1 MPFTVGSRRVALLRA
16 IQWGV
21 MGGSSLLAS
30 AVALAA
36 QAALE
41 QIDVVGQPVQQ
52 HRQAGDMTRLLAGE
66 GVMAASG
73 GGVSSLPVMRG
84 LNDDRIKLLIDGAES
99 TSACANHMNPAL
111 SYMDGSRVAA
121 VEVIAG
127 LAPVSLGGDSIA
139 GTIAVNSEP
148 PRYGVQPGSWSSGGE
163 VGLFYRSNNRNYA
176 ESLSA
181 WLASANVSLAYSG
194 SNDKAE
200 SYRDGSGDRVLDTLY
215 RSENHALTL
224 GVRGQDQE
232 LVLRLT
238 HQEIPY
244 QGFPNQYMDMVG
256 NVSNGVNLQYQHGY
270 SWGTL
275 EALLNWQDVKHE
287 MGFFTDEKPGVMP
300 MLTEGRDVS
309 YKLRAEVPVSDSL
322 TLRVGNEGHRF
333 TLDDWWPAVDGF
345 MMMGPDDY
353 VNINN
358 GERSRYAIYGEAD
371 LTFTP
376 SWQGQAGMRYER
388 VVTDTGDVQ
397 PYNTMSMGM
406 MPNADAAAAVVFNS
420 RDHRQVDDN
429 FDATLLGRYHW
440 SPAASIEFGYARK
453 TRSPSLYE
461 RYSWGR
467 NTMAMTM
474 IGWFGDGN
482 GYVGNI
488 DLQPEIAHTVSTTI
502 TYEGHQPRSWQL
514 SLTPW
519 YTYVDDYIDAEVTG
533 TLHPRQTP
541 TAERAALRLV
551 NLDAELYGAEFSVG
565 RLLLQDTGIGA
576 VRLLSR
582 GAYTRGSRKRDDSDL
597 YRIMPLHA
605 TVALEHE
612 RHNWSSKLEVEW
624 VSDKHR
630 VDERRLE
637 NPTDSYTLVNLSTAY
652 QWRQLNLSLA
662 LRNLTDRDYD
672 LPLGGVYLSGWIAD
686 RSRPFVALPGQG
698 RSVDLGVRY
707 VF

>member
-1 MPFTVGSRRVALLRA
+1 MPITVGSRRQAAMRA
-16 IQWGV
+16 VQRGLMTGATV
-21 MGGSSLLAS
+21 LAS
-30 AVALAA
+30 AIAWAG
-36 QAALE
+36 QDSIE
-41 QIDVVGQPVQQ
+41 QIDVVGYPLLNQKQT
-52 HRQAGDMTRLLAGE
+52 GDITRLLSSE
-66 GVMAASG
+66 GIVAASG
-73 GGVSSLPVMRG
+73 GGVSSLPIMRG
-84 LNDDRIKLLIDGAES
+84 LNDDRIKLLINGAES

-139 GTIAVNSEP
+139 GTIAVDSEP
-148 PRYGVQPGSWSSGGE
+148 PRYAEQPGAWSSGGE

-181 WLASANVSLAYSG
+181 WLATANVSLGYSG

-200 SYRDGSGDRVLDTLY
+200 SYRDGNGDTVLDTLY

-224 GVRGQDQE
+224 GVRGEVQE
-232 LVLRLT
+232 LVLRLS

-256 NVSNGVNLQYQHGY
+256 NVSNGVNLQYRHRYG
-270 SWGTL
+270 WGTL
-275 EALLNWQDVKHE
+275 ETLLNWQDVKHE

-300 MLTEGRDVS
+300 MQTEGRDIS
-309 YKLRAEVPVSDSL
+309 YKLRAEVPVSDSV
-322 TLRVGNEGHRF
+322 TLRIGNEGHRF

-345 MMMGPDDY
+345 MMMGPNDY
-353 VNINN
+353 VNIND
-358 GERSRYAIYGEAD
+358 GERSRYALYGEAD

-376 SWQGQAGMRYER
+376 SWQARAGVRYER

-397 PYNTMSMGM
+397 PYNTMNMGM
-406 MPNADAAAAVVFNS
+406 MPNADAAAAVIFNS
-420 RDHRQVDDN
+420 RDRRQVDDN
-429 FDATLLGRYHW
+429 FDATLLGRYNW
-440 SPAASIEFGYARK
+440 SPATSIEFGYARK

-488 DLQPEIAHTVSTTI
+488 DLQPEIAHTVSTTLN
-502 TYEGHQPRSWQL
+502 YEGQQPRSWQL

-519 YTYVDDYIDAEVTG
+519 YTYVDDYIDADVIG

-541 TAERAALRLV
+541 TADRAALQLV
-551 NLDAELYGAEFSVG
+551 NLDAELYGAEFSAG
-565 RLLLQDTGIGA
+565 RLLFQDEGIGA

-612 RHNWSSKLEVEW
+612 RRNWSSKLEVEW
-624 VSDKHR
+624 VSDKDR

-637 NPTDSYTLVNLSTAY
+637 NTTASYTLVNLSTAW

-686 RSRPFVALPGQG
+686 RSQPFVALPGQG
-698 RSVDLGVRY
+698 RSVDVGLRY
-707 VF
+707 EF